1 MPRRRRKLSRRRALI
16 DCRLGH
22 HRFGPGNEAGGG
34 IVRRTCRHCGALS
47 IDLTSVGTSKDPVW
61 FPASHAFLADR
72 TDGYR
77 QSSEEQISGGLFPIE
92 TNQPGPG

>member
-22 HRFGPGNEAGGG
+22 HRLGPGNEAGGG

-47 IDLTSVGTSKDPVW
+47 IDLTSVETSKASVW
-61 FPASHAFLADR
+61 LTGSHAFLAGS
-72 TDGYR
+72 TDSYW
-77 QSSEEQISGGLFPIE
+77 QFSEEQVSERMFPTE